1 MLNKTSKKSKE
12 IFFLINIYIIIV
24 FIHLY
29 SCFYHIHSI
38 RRSTKVLL
46 MPMLILIYREITTPE
61 NYSKYIINGLLFG
74 FTGDTI
80 LLCDE
85 KSSLL
90 TIGILSFLI
99 GHILY
104 ISLYLREIGKKNF
117 INNKNIFILVIIF
130 IFYYFVTYL
139 VFCGI
144 KVGIL
149 KRGVFY
155 EATFYLFILEIEN
168 CLSCF
173 YFYIQRD
180 KWSFINYLGTSI
192 FWLSDFILIR
202 DLFYNDRYKYYL
214 N

>member
-1 MLNKTSKKSKE
+1 M
-12 IFFLINIYIIIV
+12 
-24 FIHLY
+24 
-29 SCFYHIHSI
+29 
-38 RRSTKVLL
+38 
-46 MPMLILIYREITTPE
+46 
-61 NYSKYIINGLLFG
+61 
-74 FTGDTI
+74 
-80 LLCDE
+80 
-85 KSSLL
+85 
-90 TIGILSFLI
+90 
-99 GHILY
+99 
-104 ISLYLREIGKKNF
+104 
-117 INNKNIFILVIIF
+117 
-130 IFYYFVTYL
+130 

-214 N
+214 NFIVMFTYIIGQTFIMLGMSQKKINKKMEKKNIIFA